1 MTRRPLAAL
10 GLLLA
15 AAAPVLAAQAPSATP
30 LRIFLDCPETNC
42 DREFFV
48 RAIPFATHVRDRAD
62 ADVHVLV
69 TEQDAGGGGDAFTAV
84 FIGRGAFG
92 GLRDTLQYFAPQDA
106 TDDAE
111 RQGIARIVGLGLVPF
126 AMQSAAADRLQVIYD
141 APPAGARV
149 GPPNDPWD
157 NWVFTAQGSGFIE
170 GESRFDEVDLFGGL
184 SAQRVTAALKLG
196 LAVEGSY
203 ERSDFEV
210 DSATTVTSTQESY
223 GVSVF
228 AVRSLGPHWGFRAAA
243 SADRSSFRNRRLG
256 VRGLVGLEYDIF
268 PYRESADRLFTIR
281 YEAGV
286 SRFRY
291 DEVTIFEKT
300 AETLLSHAL
309 EVSLDATQPW
319 GSAGI
324 GGSAHQ
330 YLDDLDSHSLRL
342 FADVE
347 IRLVRGLEL
356 EIDGSISRIRDQ
368 RYLPAEGLTP
378 EEILLRQQELATDYR
393 FFLSAG
399 LSYSFGSIYNT
410 IVNPRFGDG
419 DAFF

>member
-1 MTRRPLAAL
+1 MRRLALLA
-10 GLLLA
+10 LLLGA
-15 AAAPVLAAQAPSATP
+15 ASGLSAQEAPAGP

-42 DREFFV
+42 DSDFFT
-48 RAIPFATHVRDRAD
+48 RAIPFATHVRDRSD
-62 ADVHVLV
+62 ADVHILV

-84 FIGRGAFG
+84 FIGRGAFAAR
-92 GLRDTLQYFAPQDA
+92 RDTLRYFAPQDA
-106 TDDAE
+106 TDDTE
-111 RQGIARIVGLGLVPF
+111 REGIARMVGLGLVPF
-126 AMQSAAADRLQVIYD
+126 AMRSAAADRLQVIFD
-141 APPAGARV
+141 APPAGASLVRRA
-149 GPPNDPWD
+149 DPW
-157 NWVFTAQGSGFIE
+157 NSWVFTVQGSGFIE
-170 GESRFDEVDLFGGL
+170 GESQFDELDLFGGL
-184 SAQRVTAALKLG
+184 SAQRVTAELKLG

-203 ERSDFEV
+203 ERSEFEV
-210 DSATTVTSTQESY
+210 DSTTTVTSTQESY
-223 GVSVF
+223 GVSAF
-228 AVRSLGPHWGFRAAA
+228 AVRSLGPHWGFRVAA

-268 PYRESADRLFTIR
+268 PYVESADRLFTVR
-281 YEAGV
+281 YEIGAN
-286 SRFRY
+286 RYRY
-291 DEVTIFEKT
+291 DELTIFEK
-300 AETLLSHAL
+300 ASETLFSHAL

-324 GGSAHQ
+324 GANAHQ
-330 YLDDLDSHSLRL
+330 YLDDLDSHSLEL

-356 EIDGSISRIRDQ
+356 EIDGSVSRIRDQ
-368 RYLPAEGLTP
+368 RYLPAGGLTP

-393 FFLSAG
+393 FFISAG